1 MRGELSL
8 LVNITFF
15 QQQRYKITER
25 NNSIDSI
32 TLNKSENVSF
42 KIMISPNNVQEL
54 PILLVIEFTF
64 SVLAIW

>member
-1 MRGELSL
+1 MPGELSL

-15 QQQRYKITER
+15 QQQLYKITER

-54 PILLVIEFTF
+54 PTLVIEFTF
-64 SVLAIW
+64 VRLK

>member
-1 MRGELSL
+1 MPGELSL

-15 QQQRYKITER
+15 QQQLYKITER

-54 PILLVIEFTF
+54 PILVIEFTF
-64 SVLAIW
+64 VRLK

>member
-1 MRGELSL
+1 MPGELSL
-8 LVNITFF
+8 LVNISFF
-15 QQQRYKITER
+15 QQQLYNITER

-54 PILLVIEFTF
+54 PILVIEFTF
-64 SVLAIW
+64 GTAIW